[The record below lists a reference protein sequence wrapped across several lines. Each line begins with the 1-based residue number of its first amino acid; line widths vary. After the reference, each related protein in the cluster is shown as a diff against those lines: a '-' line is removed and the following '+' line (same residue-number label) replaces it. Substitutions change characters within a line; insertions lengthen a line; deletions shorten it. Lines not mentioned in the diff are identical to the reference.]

1 MPRLR
6 LVYLFTTF
14 PEASETFLQREVQA
28 MRTQPVDFTLH
39 SLWGGARAWE
49 GLPVARFEL
58 WRLAGLLWWLPYW
71 AWHKPRAL
79 MELGETVMRHP
90 PPSWLNFWENLLGF
104 GFALVEAHGLEKPA
118 RRPHLCHGVWATAP
132 AAAAWLIERLTGI
145 PYAMGAHAYDVFQHG
160 GDWLLE
166 EKLHRARLIHT
177 TTAATRTRLL
187 ARGADPARIALVRR
201 GLDKIPP
208 LRLRRGPGKA
218 LHLLV
223 IGRLVP
229 KKGLFQLL
237 RILRHLRERGVS
249 FECRVVGDGPLAD
262 ELRARVKEGG
272 LPDCVQ
278 LTGRLDY
285 AAVAALRREWAD
297 VFLFTG
303 LIAPDGDRDGLPNVI
318 PEAMADGVPV
328 VTSPVSGTTEAITDG
343 VTGLVA
349 PLDDLEAWRQAIA
362 RFASE
367 AEFTDQICARAHA
380 WVEENFDAARNA
392 AQLATAVRQSVM
404 TRRENF

>member
-1 MPRLR
+1 MSRLR
-6 LVYLFTTF
+6 LAYLFTTF
-14 PEASETFLQREVQA
+14 PEASETFLQREVRA
-28 MRTQPVDFTLH
+28 MRAQPVDCTLH
-39 SLWGGARAWE
+39 SLWGGARTWE

-58 WRLAGLLWWLPYW
+58 WRLVGLLWWLPYW
-71 AWHKPRAL
+71 AWRKPRAL
-79 MELGETVMRHP
+79 TDMVEAAMRHP

-104 GFALVEAHGLEKPA
+104 GFALVEAHRLENPA

-166 EKLHRARLIHT
+166 EKLRRARLIHT
-177 TTAATRTRLL
+177 TTAATRARLL

-201 GLDKIPP
+201 GLDDIPP
-208 LRLRRGPGKA
+208 LRMRRRLGKT

-237 RILRHLRERGVS
+237 LILRHLRERGVS
-249 FECRVVGDGPLAD
+249 FECRVVGDGPLVG
-262 ELRARVKEGG
+262 ELRAKVKELG

-285 AAVAALRREWAD
+285 AAVVALRREWAD

-303 LIAPDGDRDGLPNVI
+303 LVAPDGDRDGLPNVI

-328 VTSPVSGTTEAITDG
+328 VTSPVAGTTEAITDG

-349 PLDDLEAWRQAIA
+349 PLDDREAWRQAIA
-362 RFASE
+362 RFAGE
-367 AEFTDQICARAHA
+367 AEFTDQIRARAHA
-380 WVEENFDAARNA
+380 WVGENFDATRNA

-404 TRRENF
+404 TRRENV